1 MNIKSAVSRRETPF
15 ESQPGYSFT
24 GNDGQRDYVSAGCGS
39 GPIAL
44 VVDDAPD
51 IAFMFA
57 VVLKH
62 AGYRV
67 VYLLS
72 GPAALNAARQQH
84 FDVIVS
90 DIGLGAM
97 DGYELARELRALP
110 EYVVTPMI
118 SVSGYSEY
126 GDHQRAVSAGFNA
139 HLTKPVD
146 PDKLVEIIG
155 RLGSCA
161 R

>member
-1 MNIKSAVSRRETPF
+1 MNIKSAVSRQGTSF
-15 ESQPGYSFT
+15 ESQPGYPFT
-24 GNDGQRDYVSAGCGS
+24 GKEGQIDYVTVGSGS

-57 VVLKH
+57 VVLVH

-67 VYLLS
+67 VHLLS
-72 GPAALNAARQQH
+72 GPAALNAARHLH

-126 GDHQRAVSAGFNA
+126 DDHQRAVTAGFNA
-139 HLTKPVD
+139 HLRKPVD
-146 PDKLVEIIG
+146 PDKLVEIVG

-161 R
+161 H